1 MQVPSTVAFDKSV
14 RKAGTVVTGA
24 QVVASGATVVVAAG
38 ATVVVAA
45 GATVV
50 VVAEARVI
58 FVVTVFAGYLPDFA
72 IFNIN
77 VHEPVEPIVNVVG
90 LRVGVKTHEP
100 VFDHVLTPGEF
111 DFATTDK
118 LLT

>member
-24 QVVASGATVVVAAG
+24 Q
-38 ATVVVAA
+38 
-45 GATVV
+45 VV

-90 LRVGVKTHEP
+90 LLFGVNVHEP
-100 VFDHVLTPGEF
+100 FFDQVLPPGEF
-111 DFATTDK
+111 VLATADK

>member
-24 QVVASGATVVVAAG
+24 QVVAAG

-90 LRVGVKTHEP
+90 LLFGVNVHEP
-100 VFDHVLTPGEF
+100 FFDQVLPPGEF
-111 DFATTDK
+111 VLATADK

>member
-24 QVVASGATVVVAAG
+24 QVVAAG
-38 ATVVVAA
+38 ATV
-45 GATVV
+45 VV

-77 VHEPVEPIVNVVG
+77 VHEPVEPIVNDVG
-90 LRVGVKTHEP
+90 LLFGVNVHEP
-100 VFDHVLTPGEF
+100 FFDQVFTPDEFVL
-111 DFATTDK
+111 ATADK